1 MVSLTQM
8 IYKHQAYKQL
18 SCKLNTVV
26 NSLHIPAVQTVVGI
40 QSHTIPHCVQKD
52 KHCLTSQILNY
63 TVNDDYPGVW
73 PSKPI
78 DRFLMNAV

>member
-1 MVSLTQM
+1 MSVTQM

-18 SCKLNTVV
+18 SSKLNTVV
-26 NSLHIPAVQTVVGI
+26 NSLHSPAVQTVVCV
-40 QSHTIPHCVQKD
+40 QSHTIPHCVQND
-52 KHCLTSQILNY
+52 KHCLTSQILY
-63 TVNDDYPGVW
+63 DTVNDDNPPVK